1 MANVV
6 TCLHP
11 QLIVLGGGVAELGDL
26 LLVPV
31 RDVIRERVGMFPP
44 DDVRVERSLL
54 GNAAGTLG
62 AVALAIKGAENL

>member
-31 RDVIRERVGMFPP
+31 RRSVKQRVGMFPP

-54 GNAAGTLG
+54 GTSAGPLG
-62 AVALAIKGAENL
+62 AVALAMRGHENL